1 MRKILI
7 LLFITY
13 SMLYVTSCSDDI
25 SLELIEIQ
33 LNDDNYW
40 CPNINEEILVIIN
53 SREEYQEIVGVSDIN
68 INFRKHALLL
78 IKGTSP
84 NKIWY
89 IDSNL
94 IEELNG
100 DYTLSIEVIQNSD
113 WIQPADNP
121 WFRSFLV
128 PKYLVNRI
136 KLDLSYTYK
145 STIKEKTI

>member
-145 STIKEKTI
+145 STIKEKTV

>member
-1 MRKILI
+1 M
-7 LLFITY
+7 
-13 SMLYVTSCSDDI
+13 
-25 SLELIEIQ
+25 
-33 LNDDNYW
+33 NDDNYW

-145 STIKEKTI
+145 STIKEKTV

>member
-1 MRKILI
+1 
-7 LLFITY
+7 
-13 SMLYVTSCSDDI
+13 MLYVTSCSDDI

-145 STIKEKTI
+145 STIKEKTV